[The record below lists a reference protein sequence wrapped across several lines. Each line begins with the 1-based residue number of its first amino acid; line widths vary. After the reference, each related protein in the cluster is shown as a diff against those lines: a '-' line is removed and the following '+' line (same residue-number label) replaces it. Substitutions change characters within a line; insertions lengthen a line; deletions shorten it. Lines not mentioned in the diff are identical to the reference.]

1 MCVSFSRIHILLCY
15 LFSIFFFFLMIRR
28 PPRST
33 RTDTLFPY
41 TTLFRSMAGEQ
52 RLFDLRRTAL
62 TGEQAQL
69 AERIQQFQQQ
79 IASYEAQ
86 IAANKKQ
93 TKLIAPELKGVRD
106 LWKRKLV
113 TIKRLTELERTDVS
127 LEGNIAAI

>member
-1 MCVSFSRIHILLCY
+1 
-15 LFSIFFFFLMIRR
+15 
-28 PPRST
+28 
-33 RTDTLFPY
+33 
-41 TTLFRSMAGEQ
+41 MAGEQ

-113 TIKRLTELERTDVS
+113 TINRLNELERTAVS
-127 LEGNIAAI
+127 LEGNIAALQANIAQTRAGIADRKSTRLTSSH

>member
-1 MCVSFSRIHILLCY
+1 
-15 LFSIFFFFLMIRR
+15 MIRR

-33 RTDTLFPY
+33 RTDTLFPS
-41 TTLFRSMAGEQ
+41 TTLFRSALANRSDASARRAMAGEQ

-113 TIKRLTELERTDVS
+113 TINRLKIGRAHV
-127 LEGNIAAI
+127 

>member
-1 MCVSFSRIHILLCY
+1 
-15 LFSIFFFFLMIRR
+15 MIRR

-41 TTLFRSMAGEQ
+41 TTLFRSNRSDASARRAMAGEQ
-52 RLFDLRRTAL
+52 HLFDLRRTAL

-69 AERIQQFQQQ
+69 SERIQQFQQQ

-113 TIKRLTELERTDVS
+113 TINRLNELERTAVS
-127 LEGNIAAI
+127 LEGNIAALQANIAQTRAG

>member
-1 MCVSFSRIHILLCY
+1 
-15 LFSIFFFFLMIRR
+15 MIRR

-41 TTLFRSMAGEQ
+41 TTLFRSNRSYASARRAMAGEQ
-52 RLFDLRRTAL
+52 LLFELRRTAR
-62 TGEQAQL
+62 TGEQGQL

-93 TKLIAPELKGVRD
+93 TKLISPELKGVRD

-113 TIKRLTELERTDVS
+113 TINRLNELERTAVS
-127 LEGNIAAI
+127 LEGNIAALQAN

>member
-1 MCVSFSRIHILLCY
+1 
-15 LFSIFFFFLMIRR
+15 MIRR

-41 TTLFRSMAGEQ
+41 TTLFRSNRSDASARRAMAGEQ

-93 TKLIAPELKGVRD
+93 TKLIEPEHKGERDVR
-106 LWKRKLV
+106 KRKLV
-113 TIKRLTELERTDVS
+113 TINRLNEMERTAVS
-127 LEGNIAAI
+127 REGNIAALRPDERSTEK

>member
-1 MCVSFSRIHILLCY
+1 
-15 LFSIFFFFLMIRR
+15 
-28 PPRST
+28 
-33 RTDTLFPY
+33 
-41 TTLFRSMAGEQ
+41 MAGEQ

-93 TKLIAPELKGVRD
+93 TKLIAPALKGVRD

-113 TIKRLTELERTDVS
+113 TINRLNELERTAVS
-127 LEGNIAAI
+127 LAGTLAAIQANIAQTRAGIAEIRQTSIHTVTKYRSEEGDRTKLRSGKRGEV

>member
-1 MCVSFSRIHILLCY
+1 
-15 LFSIFFFFLMIRR
+15 
-28 PPRST
+28 
-33 RTDTLFPY
+33 
-41 TTLFRSMAGEQ
+41 MAGEQ

-113 TIKRLTELERTDVS
+113 TINRLTELERTAVRSDEHTSEIQS
-127 LEGNIAAI
+127 LMRLSYAAFGLTKNN